1 MEHSKVLLLLF
12 LFGFQIQYAQYTDEI
27 NSNRPGKSMMAFS
40 VGKSV
45 FQAEIGL
52 NFQNEKHK
60 KLKYTANGI
69 IGEVDFRWGLF
80 FEELEFVAELQY
92 QNDSYTSTFEN
103 KNRSALKKTIIG
115 AKYLIYDPFKNYE
128 VKENLYSWKANH
140 KFNNFYL
147 IFLSKSQK

>member
-27 NSNRPGKSMMAFS
+27 NSNRPGKPMMAFP
-40 VGKSV
+40 VGKPV

-80 FEELEFVAELQY
+80 FEELEFVAETLQI
-92 QNDSYTSTFEN
+92 EG
-103 KNRSALKKTIIG
+103 LVKK
-115 AKYLIYDPFKNYE
+115 
-128 VKENLYSWKANH
+128 
-140 KFNNFYL
+140 
-147 IFLSKSQK
+147 LSRL